1 MNAMNMKRNRRSS
14 LLLTRDRASVSTE
27 ELGIELRAALG
38 ASRELGPEK
47 ESEIA
52 ASFLERVERVI
63 DAQVEARLHEGRP
76 RQRDR
81 LGRTM
86 RLFLALAFAVPLTA
100 VASGYGPEGIILTWI
115 AIFLMTVL
123 VR

>member
-1 MNAMNMKRNRRSS
+1 MNALNMKRNRRSS
-14 LLLTRDRASVSTE
+14 LMTRDRAQVSTE
-27 ELGIELRAALG
+27 ELGLELRAALG

-52 ASFLERVERVI
+52 ASFLDRVERVI
-63 DAQVEARLHEGRP
+63 DAQVEARLHEARP

-86 RLFLALAFAVPLTA
+86 RLFLALAFAIPLTA
-100 VASGYGPEGIILTWI
+100 IAAGYGPEGIILTWV

>member
-1 MNAMNMKRNRRSS
+1 MNTLKMERYRRRS
-14 LLLTRDRASVSTE
+14 LMTRSRAAISTE
-27 ELGIELRAALG
+27 ELGLELRAALG

-47 ESEIA
+47 EAEIA

-63 DAQVEARLHEGRP
+63 DAQVDARLAEARP

-81 LGRTM
+81 LSRTM

-100 VASGYGPEGIILTWI
+100 VAAGYGLEAIVLTWV

-123 VR
+123 IR

>member
-1 MNAMNMKRNRRSS
+1 MNPIKTKRNRRGS
-14 LLLTRDRASVSTE
+14 LMMRERTSGSTE
-27 ELGIELRAALG
+27 ELGLELRAALG

-47 ESEIA
+47 EPEIA

-63 DAQVEARLHEGRP
+63 DAQVNTRLAEVRP

-100 VASGYGPEGIILTWI
+100 VAQQFGPEGMVMTWV

>member
-1 MNAMNMKRNRRSS
+1 MNTLKMERYRRRS
-14 LLLTRDRASVSTE
+14 LMTRSRASASTE
-27 ELGIELRAALG
+27 ELGLELRAALG

-47 ESEIA
+47 DPEIA

-63 DAQVEARLHEGRP
+63 DAQVDSRLAEARP

-100 VASGYGPEGIILTWI
+100 VAAGYGPEGIVMTWV